1 MTIECACLIQVGHKI
16 VYLRAACALSYI
28 QERKEKVT
36 HVFVDN
42 RPTDFPFRLWLLS
55 HRKIQK

>member
-1 MTIECACLIQVGHKI
+1 MTAECACLLQVRFKNPLCESGVCLVIYTREKKKNTHKN
-16 VYLRAACALSYI
+16 
-28 QERKEKVT
+28 
-36 HVFVDN
+36 VDN